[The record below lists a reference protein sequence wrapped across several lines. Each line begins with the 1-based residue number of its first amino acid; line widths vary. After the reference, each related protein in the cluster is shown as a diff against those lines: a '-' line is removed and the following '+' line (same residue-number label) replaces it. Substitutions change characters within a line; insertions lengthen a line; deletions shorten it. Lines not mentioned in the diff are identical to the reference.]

1 MSRSIDLKCIAT
13 FARVVLARRA
23 DGERLRQC
31 ALAAG
36 DAKSAAA
43 FKDGV
48 ARLDKLISEGGL
60 QRFSGII
67 TANALGPSKTPR

>member
-1 MSRSIDLKCIAT
+1 MSRSIDLKSIAT

-36 DAKSAAA
+36 DERSAVA

-60 QRFSGII
+60 HLFSGII
-67 TANALGPSKTPR
+67 TANAPDPSKTPR